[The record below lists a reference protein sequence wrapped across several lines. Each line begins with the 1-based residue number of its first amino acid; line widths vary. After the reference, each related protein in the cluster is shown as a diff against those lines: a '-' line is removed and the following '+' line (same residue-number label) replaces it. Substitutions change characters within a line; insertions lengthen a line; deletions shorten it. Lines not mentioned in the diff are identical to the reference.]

1 MRHRIQNCLLLVA
14 VFSLCSSA
22 NALVLDWDAVNW
34 TPGSL
39 NNAYDIDPAT
49 PGNDVTVA
57 VTGNTAQFQ
66 TAIVGSNSQTPAIT
80 NSHDGGLNPAQKT
93 LTLAVNFTSRSE
105 AITIKVDFSA
115 LYTLGVQN
123 VSFVIF
129 DVDFSNNSDNNSTF
143 RDQLRSISALSID
156 GITQIAPTITVSANN
171 SLSGSG
177 LAQVV
182 NGTRSTVDTGTGSG
196 AANVP
201 FNSGSNAI
209 QSFTFTYGSGSG
221 TVSNPTYQH
230 SGLHDISFKPV
241 PEINPMLASMF
252 ACLAGGVLA
261 WLRRRKTDGSRPL

>member
-39 NNAYDIDPAT
+39 NNAYDIAPAT

-66 TAIVGSNSQTPAIT
+66 TAIVGSNPQTPAIT

-115 LYTLGVQN
+115 LYPLGVQN

-129 DVDFSNNSDNNSTF
+129 DVDFSNNSDNNSTV

-196 AANVP
+196 AANVTIN
-201 FNSGSNAI
+201 F
-209 QSFTFTYGSGSG
+209 GSGSG

-230 SGLHDISFKPV
+230 IGLHDISFKPV

-261 WLRRRKTDGSRPL
+261 WLRGRKTDGSRPL

>member
-66 TAIVGSNSQTPAIT
+66 TAIVGSNPQTPAIT

-171 SLSGSG
+171 PLSGSG

-201 FNSGSNAI
+201 INF
-209 QSFTFTYGSGSG
+209 GSGSG

-230 SGLHDISFKPV
+230 IGLHDISFKPV

>member
-1 MRHRIQNCLLLVA
+1 
-14 VFSLCSSA
+14 
-22 NALVLDWDAVNW
+22 LDWDAVNW

-66 TAIVGSNSQTPAIT
+66 TAIVGSNPQTPAIT

-171 SLSGSG
+171 PLSGSG

-201 FNSGSNAI
+201 INF
-209 QSFTFTYGSGSG
+209 GSGSG

-230 SGLHDISFKPV
+230 IGLHDISFKPV